1 MNRKIRMKI
10 GSQRGTGKLGTFSGV
25 FTPSILTILGIILFR
40 RLGYVVGTA
49 GLWQT
54 MVIIALANLI
64 SILTSFSLSAIATN
78 FRVKGGGDYY
88 LISRT
93 LGIEFG
99 GAIGIVLFLAQAVS
113 IAFYCI
119 GFGEALAGIFALSG
133 DYTARLIA
141 AGAASVIFAFA
152 WQGADWAT
160 RLQFIIMLV
169 LGAALVAFFAGALGR
184 FDPGL
189 VSGNLAPRPGGPGFW
204 VIFAIFFPAVTGF
217 TQGVSLSGDL
227 RDPGRSIPTGTFLA
241 VGLSLVVYF
250 GAAIL
255 FAGALSGTELV
266 SDYDAMRRATP
277 WGWLIDAGVIA
288 ATLSSAMASFLGA
301 PRILQ
306 ALAADRVIRFLAPF
320 AVGVGPSNNPR
331 RGVLLSALI
340 AFTTIA
346 LGNLNLIAPVV
357 SMFFLISY
365 GLLNYA
371 TYFEARAASPA
382 FRPRF
387 RWFDKRLSL
396 VGAIGCLA
404 VMLAINPTAGVVSV
418 SLLFAIYQ
426 YLKRTAGPSRWAD
439 GSRAYLFKRVRDH
452 LFEMASTVEH
462 DRDWRPQILAF
473 SKANSGREHVL
484 RFASWIEGG
493 SGLTTA
499 VEIVEGDRETVNRE
513 RVVRRKALE
522 KEVADYG
529 VKAFP
534 LAVGAKDVRTGLE
547 YLLQCYGIGP
557 MKANIVL
564 LNWFD
569 QLPGEGD
576 IEEERQYGRYL
587 RETIRLGC
595 NLVVVD
601 SEKSEWGRL
610 IKLPSEERRIDV
622 WWWGTATGRLNL
634 LLAYLMTRTEEW
646 RDASIRV
653 LTPRRKRSRGN
664 SEEQL
669 RQILEAVRIDAEPIV
684 VDNVNLDVLV
694 ENSADAAMVFVPMMI
709 RGNQPIDPFGERL
722 EKLLKQLPVVAL
734 SIAAEDIQLIAE
746 PDDGK
751 HAEIAEAA
759 EAVEDAGRELRS
771 AEKEAANAAAE
782 LESAKRRLHVIENS
796 GLSASLN
803 DRKTAEN
810 DLTAAEEADRQA
822 RKRLESAL
830 KLSGRVNDQ
839 AEEKGFHPKPKE

>member
-1 MNRKIRMKI
+1 MKQKINIRV
-10 GSQRGTGKLGTFSGV
+10 GSERGSGTLGTFSGV
-25 FTPSILTILGIILFR
+25 FTPSILTILGIIFFR
-40 RLGYVVGTA
+40 RLGYVVGIA
-49 GLWQT
+49 GLWQA
-54 MVIIALANLI
+54 VVVIALANLI
-64 SILTSFSLSAIATN
+64 SILTSISLSAIATN

-93 LGIEFG
+93 LGVEFG

-119 GFGEALAGIFALSG
+119 GFGEALAGIFAFHG
-133 DYTARLIA
+133 DYTARMIA
-141 AGAASVIFAFA
+141 AAAAVVIFLFA

-160 RLQFIIMLV
+160 RLQFFIMVV
-169 LGAALVAFFAGALGR
+169 LGGALVAFFAGAIGR
-184 FDPGL
+184 FD
-189 VSGNLAPRPGGPGFW
+189 SGILSQNLAPSANGPGFW

-227 RDPGRSIPTGTFLA
+227 RDPGRSIPIGTFMA
-241 VGLSLVVYF
+241 VGLSMVVYF

-255 FAGALSGTELV
+255 FAGALPGADLI
-266 SDYDAMRRATP
+266 SDYEAMRRTTS

-288 ATLSSAMASFLGA
+288 ATLSSAMASSLGA

-306 ALAADRVIRFLAPF
+306 ALAADRVIRLLKPF
-320 AVGVGPSNNPR
+320 AAGVGPSNNPR
-331 RGVLLSALI
+331 RGVLLSAVI

-371 TYFEARAASPA
+371 TYFEARASSPS

-387 RWFDKRLSL
+387 RWFDRRLSL
-396 VGAIGCLA
+396 FGALGCFA
-404 VMLAINPTAGVVSV
+404 VMLAINLTAGVVSLA
-418 SLLFAIYQ
+418 LLFAIYQ

-452 LFEMASTVEH
+452 LFEMASSAEH

-473 SKANSGREHVL
+473 SKANKRREHVL

-499 VEIVEGDRETVNRE
+499 VEIVEGDRETIRLE
-513 RVVRRKALE
+513 SEPRRKALE
-522 KEVADYG
+522 KELAEHG
-529 VKAFP
+529 VKAFS
-534 LAVGAKDVRTGLE
+534 LTVGARDVRTGLE

-569 QLPGEGD
+569 QLPGED
-576 IEEERQYGRYL
+576 LSEERQYGRYL

-601 SEKSEWGRL
+601 SEKREWDTL
-610 IKLPSEERRIDV
+610 IGLPAEGRRIDV

-634 LLAYLMTRTEEW
+634 LLAYLMTRTDEW
-646 RDASIRV
+646 RDASIRL
-653 LTPRRKRSRGN
+653 LTPRGKKSREK
-664 SEEQL
+664 SEEQIQ
-669 RQILEAVRIDAEPIV
+669 QILEAVRIDAESVV
-684 VDNVNLDVLV
+684 VDNVDLDVMV
-694 ENSADAAMVFVPMMI
+694 EHSADAAIVFVPMI
-709 RGNQPIDPFGERL
+709 LRGNQPVDPFGERL
-722 EKLLKQLPVVAL
+722 EPLLSRLPVVAL
-734 SIAAEDIQLIAE
+734 SIAAEDIRLLAE
-746 PDDGK
+746 PDEGK
-751 HAEIAEAA
+751 PAEIAAAA
-759 EAVEDAGRELRS
+759 EAADEAARALNAAEKGAESAAGILEAAKKKLTDIENSKKDVLLEARS
-771 AEKEAANAAAE
+771 EAEAAVAAADQAARRAEKELEAARTKAGQA
-782 LESAKRRLHVIENS
+782 V
-796 GLSASLN
+796 
-803 DRKTAEN
+803 DR
-810 DLTAAEEADRQA
+810 AEET
-822 RKRLESAL
+822 
-830 KLSGRVNDQ
+830 
-839 AEEKGFHPKPKE
+839 GFRSKPKG